1 MFTLPSSR
9 RFTYPAL
16 ILLAFITICRL
27 LIGLTSN
34 SATIKIRGLTLR
46 SAKKAAYEIL
56 VDQANG
62 SLSLEERFTTNYHA
76 SHPMRPVHPRVVDFF
91 SRCTHKPNAH
101 TNHVRLGSV
110 SILNISMVPSAN
122 NADGGD
128 EFRNKQYFNP
138 ALIPLPS
145 YSTYPYLLVSRLVT
159 TGTHQ
164 ESHICFA
171 DICAPLAMTP
181 LRSDARQCTD
191 NDAEQLGKNG
201 GMRCVT
207 RPERVNIPP
216 TPARRC
222 TGAWTT
228 FPHIPGFHDPR
239 VFWSGRGEPLIEVN
253 SGSMYGCVGLWVQD
267 LRAVYP
273 ALDEVLGKNVG
284 RKRDGETEEEADEN
298 KGKSK
303 GMDLTGLGPRMGYPY
318 LTELTRNP
326 RDSRNEVEK
335 NWVLFFPREEE
346 AWVQYDVMGK
356 TSRDG
361 ELAEENPRLK
371 PSSISKVPE
380 ISTTGSTVVEDQ
392 TGVLENPMHEVS
404 LQKRA
409 GNEGTSDLGTSGS
422 TQGPEPVD
430 FVKQAAVSLLGAPAL
445 NSVALAR
452 LSSSAVEATP
462 ISPDPTIIT
471 SIVPFVNASLF
482 PLLPTPATTGR
493 TAGTSPAYRPSVTSV
508 KGGRRIAQL
517 LSHGFA
523 TPNLTSLSEPSCFNV
538 TDYFH
543 EQDALNNTS
552 HWHQGSNSLR
562 LILCTRQ
569 RFRSRSCL
577 TTTPSSESKHAKQQ
591 DHKPMNHDE
600 YENLLIDEGM
610 VVHFSIIHRK
620 FSNTWKLP
628 MRYERYFLVWE
639 ARRPFRTL
647 AVSHWPMLFGDER
660 ARPWSWEEDV
670 GSDSRDAKPV
680 KRSGNGN
687 MVETETDED
696 EAEQSKK
703 GNSESGTHYFTYTPS
718 IAWAWRGK
726 SEDEPLHRARGH
738 EALGTG
744 YLGDEIVVGVGMDDV
759 AQGIVKVRI
768 DDVLRCMGMC
778 PGVVDEGKES

>member
-27 LIGLTSN
+27 LIGLTSSSVAFN
-34 SATIKIRGLTLR
+34 VHGLTLR
-46 SAKKAAYEIL
+46 SAKKAAYEML
-56 VDQANG
+56 ADQATAN
-62 SLSLEERFTTNYHA
+62 LSLEEQFETNYHA
-76 SHPMRPVHPRVVDFF
+76 SSPIRPVHPRVDDFF
-91 SRCTHKPNAH
+91 STCTHKPN
-101 TNHVRLGSV
+101 TRSV

-122 NADGGD
+122 NGERGD

-145 YSTYPYLLVSRLVT
+145 DSPYPYLLVSRLVT
-159 TGTHQ
+159 SGTHQ

-171 DICAPLAMTP
+171 DMCAPPTTTP
-181 LRSDARQCTD
+181 LRPDMRRCTYSDVD
-191 NDAEQLGKNG
+191 LLGNNG

-239 VFWSGRGEPLIEVN
+239 VFWSGRGEPLVEVN
-253 SGSMYGCVGLWVQD
+253 SGSTYGCVGLWLQD

-273 ALDEVLGKNVG
+273 ALDEVLAKNVG
-284 RKRDGETEEEADEN
+284 HKRDSEIKEGADEN
-298 KGKSK
+298 KGKNG
-303 GMDLTGLGPRMGYPY
+303 GMDLTGLGSRMGYPY
-318 LTELTRNP
+318 LTELMRNP

-335 NWVLFFPREEE
+335 NWVLFFPNDEE

-356 TSRDG
+356 TSRNG
-361 ELAEENPRLK
+361 ALAEEDPQTK
-371 PSSISKVPE
+371 PSPISKVPE
-380 ISTTGSTVVEDQ
+380 TSITGLTVVEDQ
-392 TGVLENPMHEVS
+392 IVVLENPMHEVG

-409 GNEGTSDLGTSGS
+409 GSEGASDLDASGS
-422 TQGPEPVD
+422 MQGLKPAD
-430 FVKQAAVSLLGAPAL
+430 FVKQAAVSLHGAPAL
-445 NSVALAR
+445 NPVALAR
-452 LSSSAVEATP
+452 SSSSPVEATS
-462 ISPDPTIIT
+462 ISPDPTMIT
-471 SIVPFVNASLF
+471 TIAPFANASLF
-482 PLLPTPATTGR
+482 PLLPTSITAGR
-493 TAGTSPAYRPSVTSV
+493 TADTSPAYRPSVPSV
-508 KGGRRIAQL
+508 HGGRTIAQL

-523 TPNLTSLSEPSCFNV
+523 TPNLTSLSEPSCFNL
-538 TDYFH
+538 TDPAH
-543 EQDALNNTS
+543 EHDTLNNTG
-552 HWHQGSNSLR
+552 HWHQGTNSLR

-569 RFRSRSCL
+569 HIRSRTCL
-577 TTTPSSESKHAKQQ
+577 STTPSPESKHAKQQ
-591 DHKPMNHDE
+591 DYKPMNRDE
-600 YENLLIDEGM
+600 YENMLIDEGI

-647 AVSHWPMLFGDER
+647 AVSHWPVLFGDER

-670 GSDSRDAKPV
+670 GSVLRDAKAV
-680 KRSGNGN
+680 KRSGNET
-687 MVETETDED
+687 MVESETGED

-703 GNSESGTHYFTYTPS
+703 GNSGSWSHYFTYTPS
-718 IAWAWRGK
+718 TAWAWRGK

-738 EALGTG
+738 ESLGTG
-744 YLGDEIVVGVGMDDV
+744 YLGDEIVVGIGMDDV
-759 AQGIVKVRI
+759 AQGIVKVKI
-768 DDVLRCMGMC
+768 DDVLKCMRMC
-778 PGVVDEGKES
+778 PGVADEGKEP